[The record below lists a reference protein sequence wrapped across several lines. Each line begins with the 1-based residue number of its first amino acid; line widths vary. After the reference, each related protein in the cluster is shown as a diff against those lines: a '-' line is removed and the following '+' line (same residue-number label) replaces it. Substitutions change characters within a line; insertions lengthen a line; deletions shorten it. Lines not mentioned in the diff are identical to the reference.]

1 MNVDILFKTDNKVLE
16 RKEVSAEVSYEGATP
31 KRKDLK
37 QAVCSKVGA
46 SPDLSVL
53 RDVNPTY
60 GKQAV
65 KVTVH
70 SYGKKETMMSTEP
83 AHILKRDG
91 LAEEEKKEEAPK
103 EEKPAEAAKE
113 EKPKE
118 APKEEKPAEAPKKEE
133 KPAEKKEEK
142 PKEAPKEEKPKEEK
156 KAEEKPAEKKE

>member
-118 APKEEKPAEAPKKEE
+118 APKEVKKEEPKPEPKKEE
-133 KPAEKKEEK
+133 AKP
-142 PKEAPKEEKPKEEK
+142 EEK
-156 KAEEKPAEKKE
+156 KGE